1 MICDTLWSLDQTSG
15 NDTYKISPS
24 LDSPKNKRNK
34 KSASLYILRHACMAR
49 LFILIAFYTQK
60 KKNYK
65 LLFDIKKK
73 KKERE
78 KKMATI
84 NVDNILLYKN
94 HPI

>member
-1 MICDTLWSLDQTSG
+1 M
-15 NDTYKISPS
+15 
-24 LDSPKNKRNK
+24 DSPKNKRNK

-60 KKNYK
+60 KKLQVIIWYK
-65 LLFDIKKK
+65 KEKER
-73 KKERE
+73 ERE